1 MLIKLKKYL
10 NVLIFAPIIIAQGK
24 YVRKVTPKLPEASGA
39 RNGVSGQGP
48 ALRLLIIGDSAAAG
62 VGAETQEQALS
73 GQLVSTLR
81 DKYQVKWQLLAKS
94 GFTTV
99 QSQQMLSEQP
109 NQDVD
114 VIVTSLGVNDVTSN
128 LSASAWLRQQQD
140 LVTLL
145 RQQYSQPKILMTQV
159 PPMHQFPALP
169 QPLRGYL
176 GQRAKQF
183 NRYLKDWIDTQDD
196 CLFINIA
203 GELQAEYMASDGFH
217 PSPIVYKHWAE
228 IVAEKITV

>member
-1 MLIKLKKYL
+1 MLAKFKKYL
-10 NVLIFAPIIIAQGK
+10 NVLIFAPIIVAQGK

-39 RNGVSGQGP
+39 RSGVAGQGQT
-48 ALRLLIIGDSAAAG
+48 LKLLIIGDSAAAG

-73 GQLVSTLR
+73 GQLVNSLQ
-81 DKYQVKWQLLAKS
+81 DKYQVNWQLLARS
-94 GFTTV
+94 GFTTT

-109 NQDVD
+109 NQEID

-140 LVTLL
+140 LVSQL
-145 RQQYSQPKILMTQV
+145 RQQYHQPRILMTQV

-183 NRYLKDWIDTQDD
+183 NRYLKEWIDTQDD
-196 CLFINIA
+196 CQLISIE
-203 GELQAEYMASDGFH
+203 GELQQDHMASDGFH

-228 IVAEKITV
+228 IVAEKVMA